1 MQFVLATSRPRRASG
16 TFRDGDAGTIVLQLL
31 GQSEILL
38 VGQQAD
44 AKDIL

>member
-1 MQFVLATSRPRRASG
+1 MLLAGLDVPVAHSVMVMLR
-16 TFRDGDAGTIVLQLL
+16 TIVLQLL